1 MIFKGPDRVSDQT
14 TLVQPPASVT
24 ALILAGGRSSRMGT
38 DKALVQWQGVPLLQ
52 RVVSVA
58 LQCSDQ
64 MAILTPWPD
73 RYRSVLPAGD
83 RYTWL
88 AEAQPHGG
96 PLVAL
101 TDGLDQLASP
111 WVLLLACDLPQ
122 LCPLTLNQWRG
133 LLPGLPSSTLALVP
147 HQPQGWEPLC
157 GFYRRSVQASLQAF
171 QAEGGRS
178 FQAWL
183 DQVSVQPIEF
193 TSPSPLATMLW
204 NCNDPTQCSL

>member
-1 MIFKGPDRVSDQT
+1 MMIFKGSHLVSDQT

-38 DKALVQWQGVPLLQ
+38 DKALVRWRGVPLLQ

-64 MAILTPWPD
+64 VAILTPWPD
-73 RYRSVLPAGD
+73 RYRSVLPGGD

-88 AEAQPHGG
+88 GEAQPHGG

-101 TDGLDQLASP
+101 TQGLDQLVNP

-122 LCPLTLNQWRG
+122 LCPLTLNQWRRQ
-133 LLPGLPSSTLALVP
+133 LPGLPCSTLALVP
-147 HQPQGWEPLC
+147 HQPRGWEPLC
-157 GFYRRSVQASLQAF
+157 GFYRRSAQASLQSF

-178 FQAWL
+178 LQGWL
-183 DQVSVQPIEF
+183 ERSPVSAIDF
-193 TSPSPLATMLW
+193 SPSSPIARMLI
-204 NCNDPTQCSL
+204 NCNYSEQLR

>member
-1 MIFKGPDRVSDQT
+1 MGDDQT
-14 TLVQPPASVT
+14 TLIQPLASVT
-24 ALILAGGRSSRMGT
+24 ALILAGGRSARMGT
-38 DKALVQWQGVPLLQ
+38 DKALVRWRGVSLLQ
-52 RVVSVA
+52 RVASVA
-58 LQCSDQ
+58 WQCSDQ
-64 MAILTPWPD
+64 VAILTPWPD
-73 RYRSVLPAGD
+73 RYRSVLPGGD

-88 AEAQPHGG
+88 AETQPHGG

-101 TDGLDQLASP
+101 TQGLDQLVSP

-122 LCPLTLNQWRG
+122 LCPLTLHQWRG
-133 LLPGLPSSTLALVP
+133 QLPDLPSSTLALVP

-157 GFYRRSVQASLQAF
+157 GFYRRSAQASLQSF

-183 DQVSVQPIEF
+183 DQASVQAIEF

-204 NCNDPTQCSL
+204 NCNDPTQCNP

>member
-1 MIFKGPDRVSDQT
+1 MIFKGPDRVSGQT

-64 MAILTPWPD
+64 VAILTPWPD

-183 DQVSVQPIEF
+183 DQVPVQPIEF

-204 NCNDPTQCSL
+204 NCNDPTQCSP

>member
-1 MIFKGPDRVSDQT
+1 
-14 TLVQPPASVT
+14 
-24 ALILAGGRSSRMGT
+24 MGT
-38 DKALVQWQGVPLLQ
+38 DKALVRWRGVPLLQ

-64 MAILTPWPD
+64 VAILTPWPD

-101 TDGLDQLASP
+101 TQGLDQLASP

-157 GFYRRSVQASLQAF
+157 GFYRRSVQVSLQAF

-183 DQVSVQPIEF
+183 DQVPVQAMEF

-204 NCNDPTQCSL
+204 NCNDPTQCNP